1 MDFLQKIKNKL
12 NKKNKKTSTTNES
25 YLNTEVVY
33 NVKDNFII
41 LISFTEDYFYSVME
55 FLSYRR
61 TYLNLNIQ
69 LADSICSEVLEEI
82 DAFGDNIRIIHNK
95 YYLLIGGESAFYN
108 NLFRWADNMA
118 NFVIQA
124 IITEIYNNR
133 TSSDFKT
140 LIDHGILVEDK
151 FKYKNVKPDYDHY
164 ANENVPKTHTY
175 DDASLIMSRIP
186 DCFTGQN
193 LLKFIHCYQFGEES
207 DYYTAI
213 DIIYKAYAD
222 GNSIFQLL
230 IERDFKDLYHSLV
243 KNPTKE
249 ILMNFIGPQYLVES
263 AEAITGDISD
273 DQLDDIFKQ
282 QYDRFTAIKDDSIV
296 YEDIDEKLPPNAES
310 ENIRKSDVIDILS
323 RAEEGE
329 V

>member
-1 MDFLQKIKNKL
+1 MGFLQIIKDKI

-33 NVKDNFII
+33 NVKENFII

-69 LADSICSEVLEEI
+69 LADSIYSEVLDET
-82 DAFGDNIRIIHNK
+82 DAFEDNIRIIHNK

-108 NLFRWADNMA
+108 NLFRWTDNMA
-118 NFVIQA
+118 NFVMQA

-140 LIDHGILVEDK
+140 LIDHGILVEAK

-164 ANENVPKTHTY
+164 ANENIPKTHTY

-207 DYYTAI
+207 DYYTAV

-263 AEAITGDISD
+263 AEAITGDVSD
-273 DQLDDIFKQ
+273 DQLDEIFKQ
-282 QYDRFTAIKDDSIV
+282 QYDRFNAIRDDFIK
-296 YEDIDEKLPPNAES
+296 YEDIDEVIAPDAEFKKY
-310 ENIRKSDVIDILS
+310 ENS
-323 RAEEGE
+323 
-329 V
+329 

>member
-1 MDFLQKIKNKL
+1 MSFFQKIKNKF
-12 NKKNKKTSTTNES
+12 NKKNNKANITNES
-25 YLNTEVVY
+25 YLNTEVIY
-33 NVKDNFII
+33 NVKENFII

-69 LADSICSEVLEEI
+69 LADSIYSEVLEET

-118 NFVIQA
+118 NSVIQA
-124 IITEIYNNR
+124 IMTEIYNNR
-133 TSSDFKT
+133 TSSDFKP
-140 LIDHGILVEDK
+140 LIDHGILIEDK
-151 FKYKNVKPDYDHY
+151 FKYKNIKPNYDHY
-164 ANENVPKTHTY
+164 ANENIPKTHTY
-175 DDASLIMSRIP
+175 DDASLIMSKIP

-193 LLKFIHCYQFGEES
+193 LLKFIHCYQFGDQS

-213 DIIYKAYAD
+213 DIIYKAYID
-222 GNSIFQLL
+222 DNSIFQLL

-263 AEAITGDISD
+263 VEAIAGDVSD
-273 DQLDDIFKQ
+273 DQLDEIFKQ
-282 QYDRFTAIKDDSIV
+282 QYDRFNAIRDDFIK
-296 YEDIDEKLPPNAES
+296 YEDIDEIIASDAES
-310 ENIRKSDVIDILS
+310 KNMKTVDMINTLDM
-323 RAEEGE
+323 EEE
-329 V
+329 